1 MGMVGAGGIGFE
13 LMGSL
18 RIMQYQE
25 VFAILLVILL
35 MVTLVDALSGVL
47 RKKFK

>member
-18 RIMQYQE
+18 RIMQYQD
-25 VFAILLVILL
+25 VSAILIVILV
-35 MVTLVDALSGVL
+35 MVSLVDAFSGYL
-47 RKKFK
+47 RKRFK

>member
-1 MGMVGAGGIGFE
+1 MGMVGAGGIEFE

-18 RIMQYQE
+18 RIMLYQE
-25 VFAILLVILL
+25 VSAILLVILI
-35 MVTLVDALSGVL
+35 MVTIVDGLSGYL